1 MVTGPEYELDPLS
14 HATLRALRGGPRSA
28 AQVTAALGIS
38 QPTFSRTIQGL
49 GSQVTSFRLKGQ
61 RTPLYAALRAL
72 PQGISPR
79 QAIHRYLSAGKVIPF
94 ASVEFL
100 AGGATL
106 ERDPAGRTA
115 LYEGLPPYMAF
126 AAPSGFL
133 GRQIAQQTSRS
144 QPFPENLKDWSDE
157 HRIAYLFTMGLNL
170 PGNLVFG
177 DACLQ
182 QEIELRGVKPVAAAD
197 KLVHYVE
204 MAQALKAAVY
214 GSSAGGE
221 QPKFL
226 SFVEDA
232 GHVIVKFAKRGS
244 RMAELLPLE
253 HLALQALA
261 RVGVPSAPTQLLAG
275 ADHVFLEVV
284 RFDRQAA
291 TGRIGMLSAGSVDD
305 EYFGQRD
312 TWSGFAA
319 RCERAKYLSS
329 DDARRIDTMAA
340 FSELIG
346 NTDRHF
352 ENLSL
357 LIDEDGEYRGVAP
370 AYDILPMRYAP
381 IGGGMEPDL
390 TPIEPKIG
398 AVGARPDVWTLA
410 AQAAGLFW
418 HSAQEEDLPAPL
430 SPAMRRL
437 AARNLEVARAFV
449 APMVDDSVLQGL
461 AAKAR
466 TTAARSTRRAP
477 RPG

>member
-1 MVTGPEYELDPLS
+1 MATGPQQERDPLGQ
-14 HATLRALRGGPRSA
+14 ALLRILRKGPQSA

-38 QPTFSRTIQGL
+38 QPTFSRTIHEL
-49 GSQVTSFRLKGQ
+49 GSHVTWFRVSGQ
-61 RTPLYAALRAL
+61 RTPLYAALRTL
-72 PQGISPR
+72 PQGLNPR
-79 QAIHRYLSAGKVIPF
+79 QSIHRSLSTGKIAPF
-94 ASVEFL
+94 AAVEFL

-106 ERDPAGRTA
+106 ERVPGGRTT

-133 GRQIAQQTSRS
+133 GRQIAQEASRS
-144 QPFPENLKDWSDE
+144 QPFPQSLRDWSDE

-182 QEIELRGVKPVAAAD
+182 REIDFRAARPVTAAD
-197 KLVHYVE
+197 RLVHYGE
-204 MAQALKAAVY
+204 MAQALKAAAY

-226 SFVEDA
+226 SFTADS

-244 RMAELLPLE
+244 RMADLLPLE
-253 HLALQALA
+253 HLALRALA
-261 RVGVPSAPTQLLAG
+261 EVDVPSAPTQLLVG
-275 ADHVFLEVV
+275 TDHVFLEVV
-284 RFDRQAA
+284 RFDRQGA

-305 EYFGQRD
+305 EFFGLRD
-312 TWSGFAA
+312 TWSEFAA
-319 RCERAKYLSS
+319 RCERSKYLSS
-329 DDARRIDTMAA
+329 VDARRIDTMAA

-381 IGGGMEPDL
+381 LGGGMEPDL
-390 TPIEPKIG
+390 SPIEPKIG
-398 AVGARPDVWTLA
+398 TVGARPDVWARA
-410 AQAAGLFW
+410 AKAAGLFW
-418 HSAQEEDLPAPL
+418 RSAQQRDIPAPL

-449 APMVDDSVLQGL
+449 APLVPDAVLQGGPAR
-461 AAKAR
+461 AAKA
-466 TTAARSTRRAP
+466 P
-477 RPG
+477 